1 MEMMKKV
8 FFNVFSL
15 FIFFSFF
22 LISCVSNEKQVKK
35 AELHHQM
42 ALSLMKKCQY
52 PSALAAL
59 NKALKLNEDDPMF
72 HHSVA
77 LLYFQFKKYGKSV
90 EHLNKALKLN
100 SKFTDARVHL
110 GRSLI
115 EVGKWNQ
122 GLKELQKAKEDLT
135 YRYSENIH
143 AHMGLVYYKQKN
155 FSLAEK
161 HLNVART
168 IKKEGCFTALY
179 HAKSLYF
186 QDQFQKALAILE
198 PSKLWCEKN
207 LPLCSSPSFD
217 SYFFAALAYNKLGQ
231 KQKAFLNLQIFL
243 NKAKNSEYLNE
254 AKKQMNLLKGL
265 N

>member
-1 MEMMKKV
+1 MEMMRDFFLKV
-8 FFNVFSL
+8 FSVFIISL
-15 FIFFSFF
+15 V
-22 LISCVSNEKQVKK
+22 LISCVSNEKQIKK

-52 PSALAAL
+52 PSALSEL
-59 NKALKLNEDDPMF
+59 NKALKLRKEDPVF
-72 HHSVA
+72 HHSIA
-77 LLYFQFKKYGKSV
+77 LLYFQFKKYEKSV
-90 EHLNKALKLN
+90 EHLNEALKLN
-100 SKFTDARVHL
+100 PKFTDARVHL

-115 EVGKWNQ
+115 ELGKWDQ

-143 AHMGLVYYKQKN
+143 AHMGFVYYKKKK

-161 HLNVART
+161 HLSVART

-186 QDQFQKALAILE
+186 QGQFQKALAILE
-198 PSKLWCEKN
+198 PSKRWCEKN
-207 LPLCSSPSFD
+207 LPLCSTPSFD
-217 SYFFAALAYNKLGQ
+217 SYFFAALAYNKMGQ
-231 KQKAFLNLQIFL
+231 RQKAFLNLQIFL
-243 NKAKNSEYLNE
+243 NRAENSEYMDE
-254 AKKQMNLLKGL
+254 AKKQMKVLKGL